1 MSKLTVQ
8 YVMDDVFRRKYP
20 NDPRVSKPPHPDDVR
35 KSDNE
40 YLDSI
45 IRVDPSVANI
55 IIFGKPEHKEK
66 IVRYINSKRSNAE
79 VQRRTRNEDI
89 DNGIRQ
95 ILNRNDSFSYNE
107 CVIRTAEL
115 ILWLNE
121 PENMQAALL
130 SNHSNVIIHKLNNE
144 IEYLQE
150 KGTRPNMDTIF
161 KGGNTIT
168 SLTIHDIIRMR
179 NRLQR
184 GVDRL
189 RAAADARGVAA
200 SEARAAASEARG
212 VAAEARG
219 VAAQK
224 RENRS
229 KRRFPEGEGE
239 GEREGE
245 SKRYA
250 SDRSSPKR
258 IKITY
263 PESLSPTPSPKSP
276 PASPSHFSIHN
287 KGGSRNKYTM
297 YKKQMSR
304 KNHEQFDKLN
314 AIHPKNQTPKE
325 KYEFF
330 LLLGKTYLGKSSR
343 KTKKYTQT
351 QKKFYRD
358 QGNYAINRANSIRK
372 KYKLEEIII

>member
-8 YVMDDVFRRKYP
+8 NVMDDVFRRKYR
-20 NDPRVSKPPHPDDVR
+20 NDPRRVPNPPPPEDHR

-45 IRVDPSVANI
+45 LRVDPSVANI
-55 IIFGKPEHKEK
+55 IIFGDPEDKEK
-66 IVRYINSKRSNAE
+66 FVRYMNSKRSNAE
-79 VQRRTRNEDI
+79 VQRRTRSEDI

-95 ILNRNDSFSYNE
+95 ILNRNDSLSYNE

-115 ILWLNE
+115 ILWLNQ

-144 IEYLQE
+144 IEYIQRAD
-150 KGTRPNMDTIF
+150 TRPGADTIF

-168 SLTIHDIIRMR
+168 TLTIDGIIRMR

-184 GVDRL
+184 GFDRL
-189 RAAADARGVAA
+189 RAAAEARGAAAEARGAAADARAAPDARGVAA
-200 SEARAAASEARG
+200 
-212 VAAEARG
+212 
-219 VAAQK
+219 QNN
-224 RENRS
+224 ENRS

-239 GEREGE
+239 GESE
-245 SKRYA
+245 RYA
-250 SDRSSPKR
+250 SDRLSPKR
-258 IKITY
+258 RKITY
-263 PESLSPTPSPKSP
+263 PKSPTPSPKSP
-276 PASPSHFSIHN
+276 SASPSASLSHLSIHN

-330 LLLGKTYLGKSSR
+330 LLLGKSYLGKSSR